1 MEFKSACIA
10 FEKIPSCDHNELH
23 LEVTQH
29 PHSLRDVA
37 NIIVALHR
45 MKHSYTPRGT
55 EFSDHELLDI
65 MLENVFE
72 ESVTPVAVDTWSSK
86 PNVFYNTKVIEHSVC
101 DQDQKSLV
109 LHQSPLELH
118 AVILQAASM
127 HLKVNLNL
135 STYMSRNFTDSQ
147 RRPVALSIAGK
158 DLYLSCSK
166 SGSDP
171 ILQLEKVKDR
181 TMLKNIDANGETA
194 RFLFLKSEQGL
205 NTTSLESLKFRGW
218 FVSTAVEDRRPVEM
232 CKEDDSAHFTNFSF
246 THL

>member
-1 MEFKSACIA
+1 MEFKSVCI
-10 FEKIPSCDHNELH
+10 EKIPSCDHKELH

-171 ILQLEKVKDR
+171 ILQLEEVKDR